1 MSSTRRLYDAD
12 RHAVLAAVYEK
23 EGTGV
28 NHDGVGAYRTKLV
41 RAGDMI
47 YVSCYPL
54 ISIGRLREQDAALKA
69 MKEDGRFRT
78 RLKYAKYNN
87 RRRVEAFEQ
96 LAHANFGAGDFHV
109 SCTYDPAGPGIYPSE
124 REAIDREQ
132 AKKDVRNYL
141 RRIRRMLARHGCDLQ
156 EFRWICVTVT
166 KEHDREAPR
175 PFPDTHHHH
184 LLMHGVPE
192 ALRGEAERLWMH
204 GFCNADRLQPND
216 TGIAEVSGYIARQE
230 GRANGDHAP
239 GEKSFTSSRNLKKPA
254 VTTSDSRISRRRVA
268 QIAAD
273 VRANAAEIFAAL
285 YPDCRL
291 VEWPRVEMSDF
302 VAGAYIHARLK
313 RTKAQPQRRGG
324 GRRTRE

>member
-1 MSSTRRLYDAD
+1 MSGKHRLYDAD

-23 EGTGV
+23 EGTEV
-28 NHDGVGAYRTKLV
+28 NHDSVGAYRTKLV
-41 RAGDMI
+41 RAGEMI

-54 ISIGRLREQDAALKA
+54 IASIGQMREQDAALKQ
-69 MKEDGRFRT
+69 MREDSRYRT
-78 RLKYAKYNN
+78 RLKYARYNN

-109 SCTYDPAGPGIYPSE
+109 SCTYDPAEPGIYPSG

-132 AKKDVRNYL
+132 AKKDIRNYL
-141 RRIRRMLARHGCDLQ
+141 RRIRRMLVRHGCDVK

-166 KEHDREAPR
+166 KEHDREAPK

-192 ALRGEAERLWMH
+192 ALRGEAERMWTH

-216 TGIAEVSGYIARQE
+216 TGIAEVAGYIARQE
-230 GRANGDHAP
+230 GRANGDHIQ
-239 GEKSFTSSRNLKKPA
+239 GEKSFTSSRNLKKPV

-273 VRANAAEIFAAL
+273 VRANAAEIFGKL
-285 YPDCRL
+285 WPDCRL
-291 VEWPRVEMSDF
+291 VEWPKVETSDF
-302 VAGAYIHARLK
+302 VAGAYIYARL
-313 RTKAQPQRRGG
+313 RRVKAQPEKRG
-324 GRRTRE
+324 GRRARE